1 MNVPYVYTSISTPVP
16 SFSQP
21 ITSGTS
27 LTEAVDPSTHTSI
40 ETISPPTGI
49 SNLDAPQPQAE
60 AAQTLAHLAQEDLFA
75 TRSTEL
81 QWLSRHPTEAAQLVG
96 QWIAL
101 DGDHL
106 VSHGTDLV
114 MVLKAATCAG
124 HPHPFVTMVS
134 SENATLL
141 F

>member
-1 MNVPYVYTSISTPVP
+1 MNATNVYTSISTPIP

-27 LTEAVDPSTHTSI
+27 LTEAVEPSISTSI
-40 ETISPPTGI
+40 ETISSPTGI
-49 SNLDAPQPQAE
+49 SSSDAPQSQAE

-75 TRSTEL
+75 TRASEL
-81 QWLSRHPTEAAQLVG
+81 QWLSQHPTQSAQLVG

-101 DGDHL
+101 DGNRL
-106 VSHGTDLV
+106 VSHGTDLA
-114 MVLKAATCAG
+114 MVLKAATRAG

-134 SENATLL
+134 PENAT
-141 F
+141 FIF